1 MLGSHP
7 SPTGPGLSPIEHPR
21 CQCCQIRTKLV
32 GMVAGAAAGYELRLF
47 ACPRCDR
54 VHQVL
59 VVSDP
64 INGDARGWLEGEL
77 RLPN

>member
-7 SPTGPGLSPIEHPR
+7 SPTDPRLGPIEHPR
-21 CQCCQIRTKLV
+21 CQHCQIRTKLV
-32 GMVAGAAAGYELRLF
+32 GMVAGAAGYELRLF

-77 RLPN
+77 RSLN

>member
-1 MLGSHP
+1 MLDSHP
-7 SPTGPGLSPIEHPR
+7 SSTGPPLSPIERPR
-21 CQCCQIRTKLV
+21 CQYCQIRTKLV
-32 GMVAGAAAGYELRLF
+32 GVVAGLAGHELRIF

-64 INGDARGWLEGEL
+64 MNGDARGWLEGEL
-77 RLPN
+77 KSPN